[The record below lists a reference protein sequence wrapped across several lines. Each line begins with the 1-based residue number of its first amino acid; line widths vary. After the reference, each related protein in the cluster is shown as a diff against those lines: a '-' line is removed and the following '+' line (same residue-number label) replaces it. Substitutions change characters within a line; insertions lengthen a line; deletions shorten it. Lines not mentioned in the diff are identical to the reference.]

1 MLRKFQAA
9 LFLTLSAGMAATSL
23 APAEAQTPPTAD
35 QLLQAIDNNLVSEA
49 RRNKVVMT
57 VNKGGRPTKTYTMI
71 SMSRGK
77 DEAAVEYLEP
87 LRDKGQ
93 KMLRRA
99 EELWIYMPSTERTQK
114 ISGHMLRQGLSGSD
128 VSYEDM
134 MANSKLRDSYEA
146 KVVGAEDFNGRPCW
160 KLELIAKDSTITYP
174 KRLSWIDQELNIP
187 LKQELYAV
195 SGMLLKT
202 WEMSDIQAF
211 GGRQY
216 PTRMV
221 ISDKVQQDTSTE
233 LILSELEFSI
243 ALEDE
248 VFSQR
253 WLERK

>member
-1 MLRKFQAA
+1 MLRTLCLA
-9 LFLTLSAGMAATSL
+9 LGLALSAGLASPL
-23 APAEAQTPPTAD
+23 VAPADAQTPPTAE
-35 QLLQAIDNNLVSEA
+35 QLLAAIDKNLVTEA

-99 EELWIYMPSTERTQK
+99 DELWIYMPSTERVQK

-134 MANSKLRDSYEA
+134 MANSKLQEAYEA
-146 KVVGAEDFNGRPCW
+146 KVVGAEDLNGRPCW
-160 KLELIAKDSTITYP
+160 KMELTAKDASITYP
-174 KRLSWIDQELNIP
+174 KRISWIDQALNIP

-202 WEMSDIQAF
+202 WEMTDIQSF
-211 GGRQY
+211 GDRQY

-233 LILSELEFSI
+233 MVLSELEFAV

-248 VFSQR
+248 IFSQR